1 VNTRRT
7 KITSATAP
15 PAALQPHELGSTD
28 ETIVVMCR
36 AFDELGDLFRI
47 RVPSR
52 GTSTWV
58 ASHPEDIKRILVT
71 NHRNYTKGAGID
83 RVRLLLGHG
92 IMTSEGEFWRRQRRM
107 MQPAF
112 HRRVVER
119 YASIVREENQSL
131 GAQWSAAARGT
142 GSVNVTL
149 SVSGLALRIILRAL
163 FGDDLRQLV
172 PDLDDNRFVAI
183 LQDARR
189 DTRFA
194 YQFRGLARDVKELV
208 AGRRARQAAPRP
220 DLLQLLLD
228 ARDADTGEA
237 MSDTEVVDE
246 VMTLVVAGHETTAS
260 SLNWTWWLL
269 ATNPSVAT
277 SVAGEQQTVG
287 DLGLA
292 SYADLIRLPYTR
304 QVVDESMR
312 LYPPGWLLT
321 RRSIGPD
328 TLSGYAV
335 PPGTDVLIS
344 PYLVHRHPQHWS
356 LPETFDPGHFDPA
369 QVEARHAFA
378 YIPFAAGPRHCIGQN
393 FSLYEILLHFNFAVR
408 RFQLTDPRPAR
419 PPVEARINLRT
430 ACDVHMRIEQR

>member
-1 VNTRRT
+1 MNTRRP

-15 PAALQPHELGSTD
+15 PAALQPHELGNTD
-28 ETIVVMCR
+28 ETIVVLR
-36 AFDELGDLFRI
+36 RTFDELGDLFRVH
-47 RVPSR
+47 VPSR
-52 GTSTWV
+52 GGWTWV
-58 ASHPEDIKRILVT
+58 ASHPDDVKHVLVT
-71 NHRNYTKGAGID
+71 NHRNFTKGVGID

-119 YASIVREENQSL
+119 YASIVREENESL
-131 GAQWSAAARGT
+131 GAEWSTAARST
-142 GSVNVTL
+142 GAVNVTL
-149 SVSGLALRIILRAL
+149 SVSRLALRVILRAL
-163 FGDDLRQLV
+163 FGGDLRQLV
-172 PDLDDNRFVAI
+172 PNLDDNPFAAI

-194 YQFRGLARDVKELV
+194 YEFRQLARDVKTLV
-208 AGRRARQAAPRP
+208 AVRRARQQRRY

-237 MSDTEVVDE
+237 MSDAEIVDE

-260 SLNWTWWLL
+260 TLNWTWWLL
-269 ATNPSVAT
+269 ATHPAVAMRI
-277 SVAGEQQTVG
+277 AEEQCAVD

-328 TLSGYAV
+328 TLGGHAV
-335 PPGTDVLIS
+335 PPGTDVFIS
-344 PYLVHRHPQHWS
+344 PYLVHRHPHHWR
-356 LPETFDPGHFDPA
+356 LPETFDPGHFDPV

-408 RFQLTDPRPAR
+408 RFQLTDPQPVQ
-419 PPVEARINLRT
+419 PPLEARINLRT
-430 ACDVHMRIEQR
+430 ASDVHMRIKQR

>member
-1 VNTRRT
+1 VNTRRP

-15 PAALQPHELGSTD
+15 PAALQPHELGNTD
-28 ETIVVMCR
+28 ETIVVLR
-36 AFDELGDLFRI
+36 RTFDELGDLFRVH
-47 RVPSR
+47 VPSR
-52 GTSTWV
+52 GGWTWV
-58 ASHPEDIKRILVT
+58 ASHPDDVKHVLVT
-71 NHRNYTKGAGID
+71 NHRNFTKGVGID

-119 YASIVREENQSL
+119 YASIVREENESL
-131 GAQWSAAARGT
+131 GAEWNTAARST
-142 GSVNVTL
+142 GAVNVTL
-149 SVSGLALRIILRAL
+149 SVSRLALRVILRAL

-172 PDLDDNRFVAI
+172 PNLDDNPFAAI

-194 YQFRGLARDVKELV
+194 YEFRQLARDVKTLV
-208 AGRRARQAAPRP
+208 AVRRARQQRRY

-237 MSDTEVVDE
+237 MSDAEIVDE

-260 SLNWTWWLL
+260 TLNWTWWLL
-269 ATNPSVAT
+269 ATHPAVAMRI
-277 SVAGEQQTVG
+277 AEEQCAVD

-328 TLSGYAV
+328 TLGGHAV
-335 PPGTDVLIS
+335 PPGTDVFIS
-344 PYLVHRHPQHWS
+344 PYLVHRHPHHWR
-356 LPETFDPGHFDPA
+356 LPETFDPGHFDPV

-408 RFQLTDPRPAR
+408 RFQLTDPQPVQ
-419 PPVEARINLRT
+419 PPLEARINLRT
-430 ACDVHMRIEQR
+430 ASDVHMRIKQR